1 MTRQMFIWRFLAV
14 AIPAI
19 LVVIGLHLADRATAL
34 DKWQRHVETQVQKTS
49 AMLMADLRAA
59 STDAM
64 MLADDSL
71 LQRQSAQAID
81 MLAERFISLARFH
94 PHYQQI
100 RFIDAAGMERVR
112 VNSIGGK
119 VWRVAERELQ
129 DKSGRDYFQEAV
141 SLPADS
147 LRLSRLDL
155 NIEHGKIERPLN
167 PMLRF
172 SVPVHSASGQRLG
185 VIVINYGVAPVLH
198 KLFNTDDPSG
208 LRMMLLNAEGA
219 WLGGG
224 AEQDRWGGMLEH
236 ERTYKQADPQ
246 AWSML
251 PTRQGSGLAKWSS
264 GQSYGVTRR
273 VVPTDLVDTESLG
286 GWTSDRI
293 SSADPFWMVSG
304 QTEVATILAPAHERL
319 QIALVLLA
327 LGLTLWAFVMR
338 GWGKLKILSVAAMQ
352 QAHKLAKV
360 VEQTTD
366 HVLITDKDGRMDYV
380 NPAFCHATGYEQ
392 REVIGENPSL
402 LKSGQHTNEFY
413 RNMWVQIKKG
423 ETFQDLFINRR
434 KNGMLYYEEKTI
446 APLHDEKGDVTHFV
460 STGKDITESKITRLA
475 FYDPLTGL
483 VNRVLFLDRLEH
495 EISHAR
501 RANQTIAVMFLD
513 LDGFKAVNDELGHEA
528 GDQLLV
534 EFARRV
540 SALMRRSDTFARIG
554 GDEFAVLLKEIK
566 HESDAEDVANKILQ
580 TMESEWRVDGKQ
592 VSIGVSIG
600 ISFYPSEDVDSN
612 GLLKQADQAM
622 YQAKQGGRNRYSVYD
637 PEAERTSQSAD
648 GER

>member
-1 MTRQMFIWRFLAV
+1 MTRQMFLWRFLAV

-19 LVVIGLHLADRATAL
+19 LVVIGLHLADRATTL
-34 DKWQRHVETQVQKTS
+34 EKWQQHMETQVKKTS
-49 AMLMADLRAA
+49 AMLMADFREA

-64 MLADDSL
+64 LLADDGL
-71 LQRQSAQAID
+71 LQHQSVAALD
-81 MLAERFISLARFH
+81 MLAGRFISLARFH

-100 RFIDAAGMERVR
+100 RFIDTSGMERLR
-112 VNSIGGK
+112 VDSKGGK
-119 VWRVAERELQ
+119 VWRVAENELQ

-141 SLPADS
+141 SLPGNS
-147 LRLSRLDL
+147 LRLSHLDL

-172 SVPVHSASGQRLG
+172 SVPVVSPRGKRLG
-185 VIVINYGVAPVLH
+185 VIVINYGVAPVLEA
-198 KLFNTDDPSG
+198 LFNTEDPSG
-208 LRMMLLNAEGA
+208 LRMTLLNAEGA

-224 AEQDRWGGMLEH
+224 DEQDRWGGMLAH
-236 ERTYKQADPQ
+236 SRTFKQANPQ
-246 AWSML
+246 AWAMMPL
-251 PTRQGSGLAKWSS
+251 GQGESFVQWSS
-264 GQSYGVTRR
+264 DRSNGATRR
-273 VVPTDLVDTESLG
+273 VIPTDFIKQ
-286 GWTSDRI
+286 TSPSVWQTSKI
-293 SSADPFWMVSG
+293 SSADPYWLVNG
-304 QTEVATILAPAHERL
+304 QADVATILAPSYERL
-319 QIALVLLA
+319 QVAIVLLVLGLA
-327 LGLTLWAFVMR
+327 LWAFVMR
-338 GWGKLKILSVAAMQ
+338 GWGKLKILSAAAMQ

-392 REVIGENPSL
+392 REVIGENPRF
-402 LKSGQHTNEFY
+402 LKSGQHPSEFY
-413 RNMWVQIKKG
+413 ADMWKRIKQG

-475 FYDPLTGL
+475 YYDPLTNL

-495 EISHAR
+495 EIAHAR
-501 RANQTIAVMFLD
+501 RAKLTIAVMFLD
-513 LDGFKAVNDELGHEA
+513 LDGFKSVNDELGHAA
-528 GDQLLV
+528 GDKLLI

-540 SALMRRSDTFARIG
+540 SELMRRSDTFARIG

-566 HESDAEDVANKILQ
+566 NESDAEDVANKILQ
-580 TMESEWRVDGKQ
+580 AMQPEWIIDGKQ

-600 ISFYPSEDVDSN
+600 ISLYPSEEVDAN
-612 GLLKQADQAM
+612 GLLKKADQAM
-622 YQAKQGGRNRYSVYD
+622 YQAKLGGRNRYSLYQL
-637 PEAERTSQSAD
+637 PTTEALVGD
-648 GER
+648 